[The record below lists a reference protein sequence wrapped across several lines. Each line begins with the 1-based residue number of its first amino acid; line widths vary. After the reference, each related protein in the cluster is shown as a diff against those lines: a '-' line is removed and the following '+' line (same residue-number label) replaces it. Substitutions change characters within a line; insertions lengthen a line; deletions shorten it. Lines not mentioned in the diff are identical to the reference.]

1 MVGAAPSGA
10 RLTYHRRLYPGDR
23 ILVAA
28 RVLFRVPMLGSMGLL
43 FRALMVFIAA
53 NLAVGFTFSTIVRGI
68 MLKANTVLDI
78 LPHVWP
84 ISLFLLVAATVALP
98 RDRETLN

>member
-1 MVGAAPSGA
+1 M
-10 RLTYHRRLYPGDR
+10 
-23 ILVAA
+23 
-28 RVLFRVPMLGSMGLL
+28 LFRVPILGSMLLL

-84 ISLFLLVAATVALP
+84 ISLSSWWRPPWRCRAIAKP
-98 RDRETLN
+98 